1 MYIIASN
8 VWGLTRFSKN
18 NSVMK
23 PTAINKKAKKVITLL
38 LLGLASPS
46 PQSIFDKKPIIVL
59 DDLVEMELLYHQI
72 LRSQMLQTELL
83 QVSRQMLLVPLL
95 T

>member
-46 PQSIFDKKPIIVL
+46 PESIFDQKIIIVPGG
-59 DDLVEMELLYHQI
+59 LVEMVLLYHQI
-72 LRSQMLQTELL
+72 LRSQMLQTEPPL
-83 QVSRQMLLVPLL
+83 VSRQMLLALP